1 MSEAAGVALIG
12 YGLAG
17 SVFHAPLIDAT
28 AGLALRTVVTR
39 NPERADDARRRYPG
53 VEVVGE
59 AEAAIDPDEHDLIV
73 VATPNDAHAALG
85 RAAIEAGIAVVVDK
99 PLAPTAALARELVEL
114 AERRGVALTVFMNR
128 RWDSDQLTVERLIEA
143 GRLGEVLLNQSRFE
157 RWKPRAAEVWRET
170 STPEQGGGVLLD
182 LGTHLV
188 DQALLRFG
196 PARSVYGEVLHRRG
210 GPADD
215 DAFIA
220 LEHESGVISHLRA
233 AIVEPAP
240 GPRLRVSGSD
250 AAFLIETVDGQEDAL
265 RAGARPGPGWGVEP
279 EERWGRLMRGDDAEP
294 VPAEPGDWPRFYA
307 GVADALA
314 GWGPMPVVRRDAVAV
329 LVDLDGARAG

>member
-1 MSEAAGVALIG
+1 MTQARVALIG

-39 NPERADDARRRYPG
+39 NPKRADDARRLYPG
-53 VEVVGE
+53 IDVVGE
-59 AEAAIDPDEHDLIV
+59 AEAAIEPDEHDLIV
-73 VATPNDAHAALG
+73 VATPNDSHAALA

-99 PLAPTAALARELVEL
+99 PLAPTAAQARELVEL
-114 AERRGVALTVFMNR
+114 AERREVALTAFMNR

-143 GRLGEVLLNQSRFE
+143 GRLGEVLLNESRFE
-157 RWKPRAAEVWRET
+157 RWKPKSAEVWRET

-188 DQALLRFG
+188 DQALCRFG
-196 PARSVYGEVLHRRG
+196 PVRSVYGEVLHRRG

-220 LEHESGVISHLRA
+220 LEHESGVTSHLRA

-240 GPRLRVSGSD
+240 GPRLRVSGTE
-250 AAFLIETVDGQEDAL
+250 AAFLVEAVDGQEDAL
-265 RAGARPGPGWGVEP
+265 RAGARPGAEWGVEAP
-279 EERWGRLMRGDDAEP
+279 ERWGRLIRGEDSEQ
-294 VPAEPGDWPRFYA
+294 VPSERGDWPRFYA
-307 GVADALA
+307 GVAEALA
-314 GWGPMPVVRRDAVAV
+314 GSGPLAVDARDAVAV
-329 LVDLDGARAG
+329 LEVLDRARAS

>member
-1 MSEAAGVALIG
+1 
-12 YGLAG
+12 
-17 SVFHAPLIDAT
+17 
-28 AGLALRTVVTR
+28 
-39 NPERADDARRRYPG
+39 
-53 VEVVGE
+53 
-59 AEAAIDPDEHDLIV
+59 
-73 VATPNDAHAALG
+73 
-85 RAAIEAGIAVVVDK
+85 
-99 PLAPTAALARELVEL
+99 
-114 AERRGVALTVFMNR
+114 MNR
-128 RWDSDQLTVERLIEA
+128 RWDSDQLTVGRLIEA

-220 LEHESGVISHLRA
+220 LEHESGVTSHLRA

-240 GPRLRVSGSD
+240 GPRLRVSGSE

-265 RAGARPGPGWGVEP
+265 RAGARPGQGWGVEP
-279 EERWGRLMRGDDAEP
+279 EERWGRLIRGDDVEP

-314 GWGPMPVVRRDAVAV
+314 GSGPMPVDPRDAIAV
-329 LVDLDGARAG
+329 LEVLDRARAR

>member
-1 MSEAAGVALIG
+1 MTEAARVAVIG

-59 AEAAIDPDEHDLIV
+59 ADAVLDPDEHELIV
-73 VATPNDAHAALG
+73 VATPNDSHAPLAH
-85 RAAIEAGIAVVVDK
+85 AAIEAGIPVVVDK
-99 PLAPTAALARELVEL
+99 PLAPTAAQARELVEL
-114 AERRGVALTVFMNR
+114 AELRGVALTAFMNR
-128 RWDSDQLTVERLIEA
+128 RWDSDQLTVGRLVED
-143 GRLGEVLLNQSRFE
+143 GRLGEVRLNESRFE
-157 RWKPRAAEVWRET
+157 RWKPESAEVWRET

-196 PARSVYGEVLHRRG
+196 PVASVYGEVLHRRG

-215 DAFIA
+215 DAFVA
-220 LEHESGVISHLRA
+220 LEHESGVTSHLRA
-233 AIVEPAP
+233 TIVEPAP
-240 GPRLRVSGSD
+240 GPRLRVSGTE
-250 AAFLIETVDGQEDAL
+250 AAFLVEAVDGQEDAL
-265 RAGARPGPGWGVEP
+265 RAGARPGPEWGAEP
-279 EERWGRLMRGDDAEP
+279 EERWGRLIRGDDGEP
-294 VPAEPGDWPRFYA
+294 VPSERGDWPRFYA
-307 GVADALA
+307 GVAGALA
-314 GWGPMPVVRRDAVAV
+314 GSGPMPVDPRDAVAV
-329 LVDLDGARAG
+329 LEILDRARSA

>member
-1 MSEAAGVALIG
+1 MTEARVALIG

-17 SVFHAPLIDAT
+17 SVFHAPLIDVT
-28 AGLALRTVVTR
+28 AGLGLRTVVTR
-39 NPERADDARRRYPG
+39 NPERADEARRRYPG

-73 VATPNDAHAALG
+73 VATPNDSHAAFA
-85 RAAIEAGIAVVVDK
+85 RAAIEAAIPVIVDK
-99 PLAPTAALARELVEL
+99 PLAPAAAEARELVEF

-128 RWDSDQLTVERLIEA
+128 RWDSDQLTLGRLIEA

-157 RWKPRAAEVWRET
+157 RWKPKTADVWRET
-170 STPEQGGGVLLD
+170 TTPEHGGGVLLD

-188 DQALLRFG
+188 DQALMRFG

-220 LEHESGVISHLRA
+220 LEHESGVTSHLRA

-240 GPRLRVSGSD
+240 GPRLRVSGSE
-250 AAFLIETVDGQEDAL
+250 AAFLVETVDGQEEAL

-279 EERWGRLMRGDDAEP
+279 EERWGRLIRGDDAEP
-294 VPAEPGDWPRFYA
+294 VPAEPGGWPRFYA

-314 GWGPMPVVRRDAVAV
+314 ESGPMPVDPRDAVAV
-329 LVDLDGARAG
+329 LEILDHARA

>member
-99 PLAPTAALARELVEL
+99 PLAPTAAQARELVEL

-143 GRLGEVLLNQSRFE
+143 GRLGKVLLNQSRFE

-265 RAGARPGPGWGVEP
+265 RAGVRPGPGWGVEP

-314 GWGPMPVVRRDAVAV
+314 GSGPMPVDPRDAVAV
-329 LVDLDGARAG
+329 LEVLDGARAG